1 MVHYL
6 DIAPVEFGGMPCA
19 FQEVHRTLRLE
30 IRHLAAN
37 TSAIVAQLVA
47 AAAMN

>member
-1 MVHYL
+1 MRPPGSVYDRAL
-6 DIAPVEFGGMPCA
+6 KSRCK
-19 FQEVHRTLRLE
+19 LRLE

-47 AAAMN
+47 AAEMN